1 MFDLILELHHIL
13 ISEGLLWE
21 DNPEM
26 INANYELALVLGRK
40 YVYLPEL
47 PKLLRPQITR
57 VSRPPPAISEDDDGT
72 ITAWLASM
80 YNPRTSLQ
88 SLYNPP
94 PLDML
99 VTIRSSLRSILSVQH
114 PHMVAKSVY
123 FFSEVMEMVLDYM
136 VTKKER
142 MFGITEPLV
151 AWVGGD
157 PLGAVLQVSVF
168 HRNQLPFLLKRCVVQ
183 CSSSRL

>member
-1 MFDLILELHHIL
+1 MFDLILEVHHIL

-21 DNPEM
+21 DNPEV
-26 INANYELALVLGRK
+26 INADFKLVLVLGRK

-57 VSRPPPAISEDDDGT
+57 VSRPPPATSEDDDGT

-114 PHMVAKSVY
+114 PHMAAKRVY

-136 VTKKER
+136 VSKRER
-142 MFGITEPLV
+142 MFDITEPLV
-151 AWVGGD
+151 ASVGGD

-168 HRNQLPFLLKRCVVQ
+168 HRNQLPFLLKRCVAQ
-183 CSSSRL
+183 CPPFRV